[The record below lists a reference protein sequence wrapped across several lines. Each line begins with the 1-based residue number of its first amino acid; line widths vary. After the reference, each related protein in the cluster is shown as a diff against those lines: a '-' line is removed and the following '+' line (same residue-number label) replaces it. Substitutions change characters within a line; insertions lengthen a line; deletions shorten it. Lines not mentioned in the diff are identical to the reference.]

1 MMKKAPYG
9 IPKSKEIRVII
20 DTDCHCEADDQFA
33 VAHLLMT
40 PKFDVVGI
48 TAEHYAKNFGA
59 TSVADSMQQSFD
71 EAQLIVDLMG
81 LHDQVKVYPG
91 CTEQLPDDKTP
102 VNSAATDFIIQE
114 AMKDDPRPLFVTMLG
129 ATTNLASALL
139 KKPEIAHRI
148 TTIWIGGGAYPE
160 GNYEFNTINDVNAAN
175 AVMDSNV
182 ELWQVP
188 ITVYSTMKVG
198 FMELW
203 DKVHPY
209 GKLGKHLVEYMME
222 FNDKFVPYLSE
233 VEQWKPKGISEAA
246 FRAMYPGGEN
256 WQLGDSPVVG
266 LMLTDHEGS
275 YTVEGAPR
283 FEIGTCRYILRPGN
297 PRQIRVYSKVDVR
310 FILDDFF
317 SKIKYYFGD

>member
-1 MMKKAPYG
+1 MKKAPYEV
-9 IPKSKEIRVII
+9 PKSKKIRVII

-33 VAHLLMT
+33 VAHQLMT

-48 TAEHYAKNFGA
+48 NAEHYALNFGA
-59 TSVADSMQQSFD
+59 KSVADSMQQSYD

-81 LHDQVKVYPG
+81 LHDEVKVYHG
-91 CTEQLPDDKTP
+91 CAEQLPDEKTP
-102 VNSAATDFIIQE
+102 VDSEATDFIIEE
-114 AMKDDPRPLFVTMLG
+114 AMKDDPRPLFVTMQG

-139 KKPEIAHRI
+139 KKPEIADRM
-148 TTIWIGGGAYPE
+148 TVIWIGGGAYPE

-175 AVMDSNV
+175 VVMDSGV

-188 ITVYSTMKVG
+188 ITVYSLMKVG

-203 DKVHPY
+203 EKVHPY
-209 GKLGKHLVEYMME
+209 GALGKHLVEYMME
-222 FNDKFVPYLSE
+222 FNQKFVPYLEE

-256 WQLGDSPVVG
+256 WQVGDSPVVG
-266 LMLTDHEGS
+266 LMLTDHAGH
-275 YTVEGAPR
+275 YTEEPAPR
-283 FEIGTCRYILRPGN
+283 FEPGTCRYILRPAN
-297 PRQIRVYSKVDVR
+297 KRKIRVYNYVDVR

-317 SKIKYYFGD
+317 AKIKYYFSE